1 MITQN
6 YPNTPGWKTDQT
18 ETSREAAR
26 KETSRAGTLREACY
40 DFLKG
45 GPATADEAAKALE
58 ESVLSIRP
66 RFSELNTKGR
76 IKDGGQRRKNE
87 SGHKAV
93 VWEIV

>member
-1 MITQN
+1 M
-6 YPNTPGWKTDQT
+6 
-18 ETSREAAR
+18 
-26 KETSRAGTLREACY
+26 
-40 DFLKG
+40 
-45 GPATADEAAKALE
+45 
-58 ESVLSIRP
+58 LSIRP